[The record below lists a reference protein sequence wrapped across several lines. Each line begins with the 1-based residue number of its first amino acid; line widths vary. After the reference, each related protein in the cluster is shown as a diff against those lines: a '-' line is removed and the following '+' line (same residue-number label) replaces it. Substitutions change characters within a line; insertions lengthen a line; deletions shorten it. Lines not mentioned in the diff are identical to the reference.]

1 MQGLVLNTITSR
13 CLYRASLG
21 MTVRRTDAER
31 HVYAVFT
38 DACLQFTI
46 THTLQLTL
54 FYFIMCQFVPSVC
67 LNAYLG
73 ILDRVLSNVS
83 ITTITITISKLCK
96 MRSSE
101 THDASIRAKFQL
113 RLASQC
119 KSQTNALTIN
129 LSFGDISRCYNTFIF
144 IACCCSKHC
153 CLSRLSHLMDCCS
166 ILQYNTRANIKFHIR
181 KIIADTSKYDCNI
194 DNDEYCHCWCI
205 NHVVCFS

>member
-1 MQGLVLNTITSR
+1 MPAIRYNS
-13 CLYRASLG
+13 
-21 MTVRRTDAER
+21 
-31 HVYAVFT
+31 H
-38 DACLQFTI
+38 FTI
-46 THTLQLTL
+46 DVVL
-54 FYFIMCQFVPSVC
+54 FHNVPICTVSLPECISSNTGPRSIECQHHYH
-67 LNAYLG
+67 N
-73 ILDRVLSNVS
+73 NK
-83 ITTITITISKLCK
+83 ISKLCK

-129 LSFGDISRCYNTFIF
+129 LSLEDISRCNNSFIF

-181 KIIADTSKYDCNI
+181 KIIADTSKYDCKI
-194 DNDEYCHCWCI
+194 YNDEYCHCWCI